1 MLSNKKKWDTIIDDN
16 NRLTASI
23 IPIYTLEYASKTQL
37 NGNFS
42 INEGFAVVSDCFYSQ
57 DLNNKVC
64 GVFFEDTSAKFIEE
78 CNEKG
83 FATEV
88 GAKPFEK

>member
-1 MLSNKKKWDTIIDDN
+1 MLSNKRKWDTIIDDN

-42 INEGFAVVSDCFYSQ
+42 INEGFAEVSVY
-57 DLNNKVC
+57 
-64 GVFFEDTSAKFIEE
+64 
-78 CNEKG
+78 EK
-83 FATEV
+83 
-88 GAKPFEK
+88 